1 MARISS
7 ACFLQSIRAFASRSD
22 FGLELLAQ
30 ARARKAIVE
39 KAKTPPYSSRTSA
52 IITAL
57 RFPPRLRYDYQS
69 GERRIPP
76 DMWRLDRRTFA
87 PMIGLTAT
95 VEAYA
100 GIKATWPAYMQT

>member
-1 MARISS
+1 MAMISS
-7 ACFLQSIRAFASRSD
+7 AGFLQSIRAFASRSD

-57 RFPPRLRYDYQS
+57 RFPRDY
-69 GERRIPP
+69 
-76 DMWRLDRRTFA
+76 
-87 PMIGLTAT
+87 AT
-95 VEAYA
+95 I
-100 GIKATWPAYMQT
+100 IKAANVEYPQICGG